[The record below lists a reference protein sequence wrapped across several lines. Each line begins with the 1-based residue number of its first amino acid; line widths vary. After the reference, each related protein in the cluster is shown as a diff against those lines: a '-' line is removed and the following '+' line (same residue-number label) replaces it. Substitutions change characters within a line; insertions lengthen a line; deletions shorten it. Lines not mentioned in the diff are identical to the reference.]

1 MAAPPTAAPRP
12 STALA
17 CPVTALAVLPS
28 RNDRTL
34 AGSARDLVLLDT
46 TNDEPAARWTV
57 FLRERIHRIVWR
69 ESRGRGEREE
79 EEALVLGGKEAVL
92 VRLCLPPNDR

>member
-34 AGSARDLVLLDT
+34 AGSARDLVLLSSTADH
-46 TNDEPAARWTV
+46 EPAARWTV

-69 ESRGRGEREE
+69 ESRGRGDAE